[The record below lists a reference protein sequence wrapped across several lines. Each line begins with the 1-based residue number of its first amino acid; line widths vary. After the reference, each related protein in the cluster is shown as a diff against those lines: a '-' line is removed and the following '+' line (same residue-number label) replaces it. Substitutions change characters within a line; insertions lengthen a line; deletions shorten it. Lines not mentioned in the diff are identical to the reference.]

1 MLKKF
6 TGIILGLVFSVSLV
20 FGSGFSI
27 YEQSAKAT
35 AMSGAFIAQA
45 NDVSALFFNPAGLTS
60 LASNQVALGTTII
73 MPSASFLGP
82 ENLDANLYTPAKDL
96 VFPPSHLYA
105 AYKLDDRLTLGLGFY
120 TMFGLG
126 SEWPADWAGREL
138 ATNSHVQTYTLNPVL
153 AGKVSDNLSVS
164 FGLSYVYG
172 TVTLEKSIYAGYELD
187 TYVESKLVASGY
199 GLGFNVG
206 VQYKPFDRVTMGF
219 VYRTNTELKFND
231 GKATFTLPDLQNEA
245 ANQLLGVYFPNT
257 TGRSALT
264 LPDLTGFGFAF
275 DLTDNF
281 TFEADYVKLGW
292 SSYDKLVVNFEDPVA
307 GSSQT
312 VSEKNYID
320 TYSLRAG
327 VEYRY
332 NKQLALR
339 AGVMRDYHAVPD
351 KYLEPTLPEGDR
363 TLASLGVGYKIDNY
377 TIDAFAMFLNQDE
390 RTISNSE
397 LEVNGQSYPFN
408 GTYNAVA
415 NLFGLTVGYSF

>member
-60 LASNQVALGTTII
+60 LTSSQVALGTTVI
-73 MPSASFLGP
+73 MPSATFLGP
-82 ENLDANLYTPAKDL
+82 ANLDENLYTSAEKQ
-96 VFPPSHLYA
+96 VFPPTHLYA
-105 AYKLDDRLTLGLGFY
+105 AYKLNEKLTLGFGFY

-126 SEWPADWAGREL
+126 SKWPGDWAGREL
-138 ATNSHVQTYTLNPVL
+138 ATTSDVQTFTLNPVL
-153 AGKVSDNLSVS
+153 AGKVTDNLSIS
-164 FGLSYVYG
+164 IGLSYVYG
-172 TVTLEKSIYAGYELD
+172 TVTLEKSIYATYVMD

-199 GLGFNVG
+199 GLGFNIG

-231 GKATFTLPDLQNEA
+231 GKATFTLPNLQNEA
-245 ANQLLGVYFPNT
+245 SNQYLAALFPNT

-264 LPDLTGFGFAF
+264 LPDLTGFGLAF

-281 TFEADYVKLGW
+281 TLEADYVKLGW

-312 VSEKNYID
+312 IAEKNYKD

-327 VEYRY
+327 VEYRL
-332 NKQLALR
+332 NEQLALR

-351 KYLEPTLPEGDR
+351 KYLEPSLPEGDR
-363 TLASLGVGYKIDNY
+363 TLFSLGAGYKIDNY

-390 RTISNSE
+390 RKITTSE
-397 LEVNGQSYPFN
+397 IEVSGHPYPFN

-415 NLFGLTVGYSF
+415 NLFGLTLGYSF

>member
-27 YEQSAKAT
+27 YEQGAKAT

-60 LASNQVALGTTII
+60 LTSNQISLGTTII

-82 ENLDANLYTPAKDL
+82 ANLDENLYTAAKDL

-105 AYKLDDRLTLGLGFY
+105 AYRLNEKLTLGFGFY

-126 SEWPADWAGREL
+126 SEWPGDWAGREL
-138 ATNSHVQTYTLNPVL
+138 ATTSDVQTFTLNPVL

-164 FGLSYVYG
+164 IGLSYVYG
-172 TVTLEKSIYAGYELD
+172 TVTLEKSIYAGYALD

-199 GLGFNVG
+199 GLGFNLG
-206 VQYKPFDRVTMGF
+206 IQYKPFDRVTMGF

-231 GKATFTLPDLQNEA
+231 GEATFALPVLQNEA
-245 ANQLLGVYFPNT
+245 ANQLLAAYFPKT

-264 LPDLTGFGFAF
+264 LPDLTGFGLAF
-275 DLTDNF
+275 DLADNV

-292 SSYDKLVVNFEDPVA
+292 SSYDKLIVNFEDPVA
-307 GSSQT
+307 GSTQT
-312 VSEKNYID
+312 VSEKNYKD

-327 VEYRY
+327 VEYRFDE
-332 NKQLALR
+332 QLAFR

-351 KYLEPTLPEGDR
+351 KYLEPSLPEGDR
-363 TLASLGVGYKIDNY
+363 TLVSLGVGYKIDNY

-390 RTISNSE
+390 RKITTSE
-397 LEVNGQSYPFN
+397 LEVSGNPYPFN

>member
-27 YEQSAKAT
+27 YEQGAKAT

-45 NDVSALFFNPAGLTS
+45 NDVSAIFFNPAGLTS
-60 LASNQVALGTTII
+60 LKSHQLSLGTAII
-73 MPSASFLGP
+73 MPQASFTGP
-82 ENLDANLYTPAKDL
+82 ANLDEKLYTSAEEQ
-96 VFPPSHLYA
+96 VFPPTHLYA
-105 AYKLDDRLTLGLGFY
+105 AYKLDDKLTLGFGFY

-126 SEWPADWAGREL
+126 SKWPGDWVGREL
-138 ATNSHVQTYTLNPVL
+138 ATTSDVQTFTLNPVI
-153 AGKVSDNLSVS
+153 AGKVTDNLSVS
-164 FGLSYVYG
+164 IGLSYVYG
-172 TVTLEKSIYAGYELD
+172 TVTLEKSIYATYVMD

-206 VQYKPFDRVTMGF
+206 VQYKPFERMTIGF

-231 GKATFTLPDLQNEA
+231 GEATFALPDMQNEA
-245 ANQLLGVYFPNT
+245 SNAYLAQLFPNT
-257 TGRSALT
+257 TGRSSLT
-264 LPDLTGFGFAF
+264 LPDLVGFGAAL

-281 TFEADYVKLGW
+281 TLEADYVKLGW
-292 SSYDKLVVNFEDPVA
+292 SSYDKLVVNFEEPVA
-307 GSSQT
+307 GSKTT
-312 VSEKNYID
+312 VSEKNYKD
-320 TYSLRAG
+320 TYSVRAG
-327 VEYRY
+327 VEYRF
-332 NKQLALR
+332 NEELALR

-363 TLASLGVGYKIDNY
+363 MLYSLGIGYKIDNY
-377 TIDAFAMFLNQDE
+377 TIDAFAMFLDQDE
-390 RTISNSE
+390 RTIENSE
-397 LEVNGQSYPFN
+397 LEVSGQPYPFN